1 MENEA
6 QKNQNENITPF
17 WGYYMPHAR
26 EVIERRNEDK
36 ELIVK
41 FVDRYNKQFLLI
53 LFTLLVSLVPKML
66 LLEQ

>member
-17 WGYYMPHAR
+17 WEYYMPHAR

-36 ELIVK
+36 NNATRKYYL
-41 FVDRYNKQFLLI
+41 RR
-53 LFTLLVSLVPKML
+53 FTIQLAT
-66 LLEQ
+66 